1 MKMKKYDIESELVPV
16 LISAWSNGQIR
27 HIEGRVLPEDAIE
40 TPDGLFRLYVK
51 GNEVCIPTSNVIMY
65 SMEVDAA
72 TYLVTNLEDMP
83 YDPIVKDATVELYIK
98 DEGRLVHH
106 IGNVF
111 KTSSGTQ
118 YTTIAY
124 LFEEKIKYTVIK
136 NDYIHTIEYIQRPSK
151 HKIKVLMNQD
161 LLEGANI
168 DNFYDKVYKR
178 IVIDNY
184 LSFKLFKN
192 IYDYG
197 WYNYSSEEMTRA
209 INFIFDKPSKG
220 RDIDGDIFPDPT
232 TSIYTDF
239 SHEDT
244 PIEINDE
251 DLEEAKITSHE
262 YNEGVKEIEN
272 TLEALGEL
280 DYSDFREAILDSKGE
295 GTIGILFDSYK
306 EENEEP
312 NTPIEQSIKNFRE
325 FVEAQKE
332 DK

>member
-1 MKMKKYDIESELVPV
+1 MKKYDIESELVPV
-16 LISAWSNGQIR
+16 FISTWSNGQIR

-51 GNEVCIPTSNVIMY
+51 NNEVCIPTSNVIMY

-72 TYLVTNLEDMP
+72 TYLVTNLDDMP

-220 RDIDGDIFPDPT
+220 EDTDGDIFPDPT

-280 DYSDFREAILDSKGE
+280 NYVDFREAILDSKGE
-295 GTIGILFDSYK
+295 GTIGILFNSYK

>member
-1 MKMKKYDIESELVPV
+1 MKKYDIESELVPV

-51 GNEVCIPTSNVIMY
+51 NNEVCIPTSNVIMY

-72 TYLVTNLEDMP
+72 TYLVTNLDDMP
-83 YDPIVKDATVELYIK
+83 YDLIVKDATVELYIK

-118 YTTIAY
+118 YTTLAY
-124 LFEEKIKYTVIK
+124 LFEDTIKYTVIK

-151 HKIKVLMNQD
+151 HKLKVLMNKD

-184 LSFKLFKN
+184 ISFDLFKK
-192 IYDYG
+192 IYDYR
-197 WYNYSSEEMTRA
+197 WYNHASEELTRA
-209 INFIFDKPSKG
+209 INFIFNKPSDG
-220 RDIDGDIFPDPT
+220 DTDGDIFPDPT

-280 DYSDFREAILDSKGE
+280 NYVDFREAILDSKGE
-295 GTIGILFDSYK
+295 GTIGILFNSYK
-306 EENEEP
+306 EENEDQD
-312 NTPIEQSIKNFRE
+312 TPMEQSIKNFRE

>member
-16 LISAWSNGQIR
+16 FISTWSNGQIR

-51 GNEVCIPTSNVIMY
+51 NNEVCIPTSNVIMY

-72 TYLVTNLEDMP
+72 TYLVTNLDDMP

-220 RDIDGDIFPDPT
+220 EDTDGDIFPDPT

-280 DYSDFREAILDSKGE
+280 NYVDFREAILDSKGE
-295 GTIGILFDSYK
+295 GTIGILFNSYK

>member
-51 GNEVCIPTSNVIMY
+51 NNEVCIPTSNVIMY

-72 TYLVTNLEDMP
+72 TYLVTNLDDMP
-83 YDPIVKDATVELYIK
+83 YDLIVKDATVELYIK

-118 YTTIAY
+118 YTTLAY
-124 LFEEKIKYTVIK
+124 LFEDTIKYTVIK

-151 HKIKVLMNQD
+151 HKLKVLMNKD

-184 LSFKLFKN
+184 ISFDLFKK
-192 IYDYG
+192 IYDYR
-197 WYNYSSEEMTRA
+197 WYNHASEELTRA
-209 INFIFDKPSKG
+209 INFIFNKPSDG
-220 RDIDGDIFPDPT
+220 DTDGDIFPDPT

-280 DYSDFREAILDSKGE
+280 NYVDFREAILDSKGE
-295 GTIGILFDSYK
+295 GTIGILFNSYK
-306 EENEEP
+306 EENEDQD
-312 NTPIEQSIKNFRE
+312 TPMEQSIKNFRE

>member
-1 MKMKKYDIESELVPV
+1 MFKSYDIESELVPV

-27 HIEGRVLPEDAIE
+27 HVEGKVLPEDAIE

-51 GNEVCIPTSNVIMY
+51 GKEVCIPTSNVIMY

-124 LFEEKIKYTVIK
+124 LFEEKVKYTVIK

-220 RDIDGDIFPDPT
+220 GDTDGDIFPDPT

-306 EENEEP
+306 EENEDQDAP
-312 NTPIEQSIKNFRE
+312 MEQSIKNFRE

>member
-1 MKMKKYDIESELVPV
+1 MIKSYNIEDELVLV

-51 GNEVCIPTSNVIMY
+51 GKEVCIPTSNVIMY

-72 TYLVTNLEDMP
+72 TYLVTNLDDMP
-83 YDPIVKDATVELYIK
+83 YDLIVKDATVELYIK

-118 YTTIAY
+118 YTTLAY
-124 LFEEKIKYTVIK
+124 LFEDTIKYTVIK

-151 HKIKVLMNQD
+151 HKLKVLMNKD
-161 LLEGANI
+161 LLEGVNI

-184 LSFKLFKN
+184 LSFDLFKK

-197 WYNYSSEEMTRA
+197 WYNHASEELTRA
-209 INFIFDKPSKG
+209 INFIFNKPSG
-220 RDIDGDIFPDPT
+220 EDTDGDIFPDPT

-239 SHEDT
+239 SHEDM

-312 NTPIEQSIKNFRE
+312 NTSMEQSIKNFRE

>member
-1 MKMKKYDIESELVPV
+1 MIKSYNIEDELVPV

-27 HIEGRVLPEDAIE
+27 HIEGKVLPEDAIE

-51 GNEVCIPTSNVIMY
+51 GKEVCIPTSNVIMY

-72 TYLVTNLEDMP
+72 TYLVTNLDDMP
-83 YDPIVKDATVELYIK
+83 YDLIVKDATVELYIK

-118 YTTIAY
+118 YTTLAY
-124 LFEEKIKYTVIK
+124 LFEDTIKYTVIK

-151 HKIKVLMNQD
+151 HKLKVLMNKD

-184 LSFKLFKN
+184 ISFDLFKK
-192 IYDYG
+192 IYDYR
-197 WYNYSSEEMTRA
+197 WYNHASEELTRA
-209 INFIFDKPSKG
+209 INFIFNKPSDG
-220 RDIDGDIFPDPT
+220 DTDGDIFPDPT

-280 DYSDFREAILDSKGE
+280 NYVDFREAILDSKGE
-295 GTIGILFDSYK
+295 GTIGILFNSYK
-306 EENEEP
+306 EENEDQD
-312 NTPIEQSIKNFRE
+312 TPMEQSIKNFRE

>member
-1 MKMKKYDIESELVPV
+1 MKKYDIESELVPV

>member
-1 MKMKKYDIESELVPV
+1 
-16 LISAWSNGQIR
+16 
-27 HIEGRVLPEDAIE
+27 
-40 TPDGLFRLYVK
+40 
-51 GNEVCIPTSNVIMY
+51 
-65 SMEVDAA
+65 
-72 TYLVTNLEDMP
+72 
-83 YDPIVKDATVELYIK
+83 
-98 DEGRLVHH
+98 
-106 IGNVF
+106 
-111 KTSSGTQ
+111 
-118 YTTIAY
+118 
-124 LFEEKIKYTVIK
+124 
-136 NDYIHTIEYIQRPSK
+136 
-151 HKIKVLMNQD
+151 MNQD

-197 WYNYSSEEMTRA
+197 WYNYSSEEITRA

-220 RDIDGDIFPDPT
+220 GDTDGDIFPDPT

-280 DYSDFREAILDSKGE
+280 NYVDFREAILDSKGE

>member
-27 HIEGRVLPEDAIE
+27 HIEGKVLPEDAIE

-83 YDPIVKDATVELYIK
+83 YDLLVKDATVELYIK

-118 YTTIAY
+118 YTTLAY
-124 LFEEKIKYTVIK
+124 LFEDTIKYTVIK

-151 HKIKVLMNQD
+151 HKLKVLMNKD

-184 LSFKLFKN
+184 LSFDLFKK

-197 WYNYSSEEMTRA
+197 WYNHTSEELTRA
-209 INFIFDKPSKG
+209 INFIFNKPSG
-220 RDIDGDIFPDPT
+220 GDIDGDIFPDPT

-239 SHEDT
+239 SHEDM

-312 NTPIEQSIKNFRE
+312 NTSMEQSIKNFRE

>member
-1 MKMKKYDIESELVPV
+1 MIKSYNIEDELVPV

-51 GNEVCIPTSNVIMY
+51 SKEVCIPTSNVIMY

-72 TYLVTNLEDMP
+72 TYLVTNLDDMP
-83 YDPIVKDATVELYIK
+83 YDLIVKDATVELYIK

-118 YTTIAY
+118 YTTLAY
-124 LFEEKIKYTVIK
+124 LFEDTIKYTVIK

-151 HKIKVLMNQD
+151 HKLKVLMNKD

-184 LSFKLFKN
+184 LSFDLFKK

-197 WYNYSSEEMTRA
+197 WYNHASEELTRA
-209 INFIFDKPSKG
+209 INFIFNKPSG
-220 RDIDGDIFPDPT
+220 GDTDGDIFPDPT

-239 SHEDT
+239 SHEDM

-312 NTPIEQSIKNFRE
+312 NTPMEQSIKNFRE

>member
-1 MKMKKYDIESELVPV
+1 MKKYDIESELVPV

-27 HIEGRVLPEDAIE
+27 HIEGKVLPEDAIE

-83 YDPIVKDATVELYIK
+83 YDLLVKDATVELYIK

-118 YTTIAY
+118 YTTLAY
-124 LFEEKIKYTVIK
+124 LFEDTIKYTVIK

-151 HKIKVLMNQD
+151 HKLKVLMNKD

-184 LSFKLFKN
+184 LSFDLFKK

-197 WYNYSSEEMTRA
+197 WYNHTSEELTRA
-209 INFIFDKPSKG
+209 INFIFNKPSG
-220 RDIDGDIFPDPT
+220 GDIDGDIFPDPT

-239 SHEDT
+239 SHEDM

-312 NTPIEQSIKNFRE
+312 NTSMEQSIKNFRE

>member
-1 MKMKKYDIESELVPV
+1 MKKYDIESELVPV

-40 TPDGLFRLYVK
+40 TVDGLFRLYVK

-220 RDIDGDIFPDPT
+220 GDTDGDIFPYPT

-280 DYSDFREAILDSKGE
+280 NYVDFREAILDSKGE
-295 GTIGILFDSYK
+295 GTIGILFNSYK

-312 NTPIEQSIKNFRE
+312 NMPIEQSIKNFRE